1 MRKTLLD
8 GWAAVRADTLAA
20 VNGDLSSVFLLSL
33 LAMFNPTLLA
43 AVTVMMLLPNPKKL
57 MFGYL
62 LGAYT
67 TSITLGL
74 LIVFSLNGSSSVET
88 ARNTLS
94 PSEDIVLGALAL
106 LVAFVLGTGRDARLQ
121 ERRRRRKAAKES
133 SGPPKES
140 LPERMLGRGSARIT
154 FVLGLVL
161 TFPGVSYLA
170 ALDRIAKLDPG
181 TVPTVLLVVGF
192 CLMQQLLLELPLLG
206 YTVAPEW
213 TEGAVARFRAW
224 LGRSGRRAAIVGA
237 AAIGVLLVV
246 RGLAT
251 LLG

>member
-1 MRKTLLD
+1 M
-8 GWAAVRADTLAA
+8 
-20 VNGDLSSVFLLSL
+20 NGDLSSVFLLSL
-33 LAMFNPTLLA
+33 FAMFNPTLLA

-57 MFGYL
+57 MLGYL

-74 LIVFSLNGSSSVET
+74 LIVFSLNGSSSVAT
-88 ARNTLS
+88 AKSTLS
-94 PSEDIVLGALAL
+94 PGEDIVVGLLAL

-121 ERRRRRKAAKES
+121 EQRRRRKAAKES
-133 SGPPKES
+133 SGPKETW
-140 LPERMLGRGSARIT
+140 PERLLGRGSARIT

-161 TFPGVSYLA
+161 AFPGVSYLA

-181 TVPTVLLVVGF
+181 TAPTVLLVVGF
-192 CLMQQLLLELPLLG
+192 CLMQQMLLELPLLG
-206 YTVAPEW
+206 YTIAPEW
-213 TEGAVARFRAW
+213 TQDAVTRFRAW

-237 AAIGVLLVV
+237 AAIGLLLIV
-246 RGLAT
+246 RGLVT